1 MCEGTIVTSV
11 NLYKQKKKKKKSVMA
26 FGPDKC
32 IEMRKEI

>member
-11 NLYKQKKKKKKSVMA
+11 NLYKQKKKKKSVMA

>member
-11 NLYKQKKKKKKSVMA
+11 NLYKPKKKKSLMA
-26 FGPDKC
+26 FGPVKC